1 MREETWICADKNLL
15 EKEARQRGSSSRRLP
30 FRSGGRKEERRGS
43 ARTKAESSRTEVE
56 KDDGHRTHVV
66 IVGVDFDVLEHV
78 IRESR
83 SLQNKRKDRNQFEL
97 QQVDLLRHPKLTMF
111 PRSS

>member
-1 MREETWICADKNLL
+1 
-15 EKEARQRGSSSRRLP
+15 
-30 FRSGGRKEERRGS
+30 
-43 ARTKAESSRTEVE
+43 VE

-97 QQVDLLRHPKLTMF
+97 QQSTFFAIQNSRCFLCQAERKTRETWELVSMIELA
-111 PRSS
+111 